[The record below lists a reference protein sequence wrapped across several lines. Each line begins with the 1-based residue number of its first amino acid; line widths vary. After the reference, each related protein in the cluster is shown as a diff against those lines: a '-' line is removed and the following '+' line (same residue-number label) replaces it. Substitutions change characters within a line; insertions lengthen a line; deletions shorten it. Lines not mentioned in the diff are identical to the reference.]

1 MMGYISGGLGIAL
14 LLLGGAFKLYFD
26 SSQEKISGLTT
37 QLETSKQNQLK
48 LESTIQEQNE
58 NLERTIA
65 NHQLIV
71 GQMEKMTVK
80 NQEYQAEADR
90 LKKKFAE
97 HDLQHLA
104 LRRPDTI
111 ARLINRATQ
120 KVNSEFS
127 TLTDPS
133 SL

>member
-14 LLLGGAFKLYFD
+14 LILAGAFKLYFN
-26 SSQEKISGLTT
+26 SSQDKIMGLTT

-58 NLERTIA
+58 SLERTIA
-65 NHQLIV
+65 NHQMIV

-90 LKKKFAE
+90 LKRNS
-97 HDLQHLA
+97 QN
-104 LRRPDTI
+104 TI
-111 ARLINRATQ
+111 SNI
-120 KVNSEFS
+120 
-127 TLTDPS
+127 
-133 SL
+133 

>member
-14 LLLGGAFKLYFD
+14 LSLAGAFKLYFN
-26 SSQEKISGLTT
+26 SSQDKIMGLTT

-58 NLERTIA
+58 SLERTIA

-71 GQMEKMTVK
+71 GQMERLTVA
-80 NQEYQAEADR
+80 NQESQAEADR
-90 LKKKFAE
+90 LIKKFAE

-104 LRRPDTI
+104 LRKPG
-111 ARLINRATQ
+111 LIERIINNGTQ
-120 KVNSEFS
+120 KVASEFAS
-127 TLTDPS
+127 LTDPN

>member
-14 LLLGGAFKLYFD
+14 LLLGGAIKLYFD
-26 SSQEKISGLTT
+26 SSQGKIMGLTT

-48 LESTIQEQNE
+48 LQSTIQEQNE

-133 SL
+133 NL

>member
-1 MMGYISGGLGIAL
+1 MMGYISGGLGIAF
-14 LLLGGAFKLYFD
+14 LLLGGAFRPYFD
-26 SSQEKISGLTT
+26 SSQGKILGLTT

-133 SL
+133 NL

>member
-1 MMGYISGGLGIAL
+1 MGYISGGLGIAL

>member
-26 SSQEKISGLTT
+26 SSQGKIMGLTT

-80 NQEYQAEADR
+80 NQEYQAAADR

-133 SL
+133 NL

>member
-1 MMGYISGGLGIAL
+1 VMGYISGGLGIAL

>member
-14 LLLGGAFKLYFD
+14 LILCGIFKVYFD
-26 SSQEKISGLTT
+26 RSQEQISGLTT

-48 LESTIQEQNE
+48 LEDEIKEQND
-58 NLERTIA
+58 NLEKTIA
-65 NHQLIV
+65 NHEMIV

-80 NQEYQAEADR
+80 NQEFQAEANR
-90 LKKKFAE
+90 LKKKFSE
-97 HDLQHLA
+97 HDLQHIA

-120 KVNSEFS
+120 KVNQEFS

-133 SL
+133 NL

>member
-26 SSQEKISGLTT
+26 SSQGKIMGLTT

-58 NLERTIA
+58 TLERTIA

-133 SL
+133 NL

>member
-26 SSQEKISGLTT
+26 SSQGKIMGLTT

-90 LKKKFAE
+90 L
-97 HDLQHLA
+97 
-104 LRRPDTI
+104 
-111 ARLINRATQ
+111 
-120 KVNSEFS
+120 
-127 TLTDPS
+127 
-133 SL
+133 

>member
-1 MMGYISGGLGIAL
+1 MMGYISGGLGIEL

-26 SSQEKISGLTT
+26 SSQGKIMGLTT

-133 SL
+133 NL

>member
-14 LLLGGAFKLYFD
+14 LILAGAFKLYFN
-26 SSQEKISGLTT
+26 SSQDKIMGLTT

-58 NLERTIA
+58 SLERTIA
-65 NHQLIV
+65 NHQMIV

-97 HDLQHLA
+97 HDLQHLS
-104 LRRPDTI
+104 LRKPG
-111 ARLINRATQ
+111 LIERIINNGTQ
-120 KVNSEFS
+120 KVATEFAS
-127 TLTDPS
+127 LTDPN

>member
-1 MMGYISGGLGIAL
+1 MGYVSGGLGIAL
-14 LLLGGAFKLYFD
+14 FILAGAFKLYFD

-48 LESTIQEQNE
+48 LESTIAEQND
-58 NLERTIA
+58 NLEKTIA
-65 NHQLIV
+65 NHQMIV

-97 HDLQHLA
+97 HDLQHLS
-104 LRRPDTI
+104 LRKPG
-111 ARLINRATQ
+111 LIERIINNGTQ
-120 KVNSEFS
+120 KVATEFAS
-127 TLTDPS
+127 LTDPN

>member
-1 MMGYISGGLGIAL
+1 MGYISGGLGIAL
-14 LLLGGAFKLYFD
+14 LILCGIFKVYFD
-26 SSQEKISGLTT
+26 RSQEQISGLTT

-48 LESTIQEQNE
+48 LEDEIKEQND
-58 NLERTIA
+58 NLEKTIA
-65 NHQLIV
+65 NHEMIV

-80 NQEYQAEADR
+80 NQEFQAEANR
-90 LKKKFAE
+90 LKKKFSE
-97 HDLQHLA
+97 HDLQHIA

-120 KVNSEFS
+120 KVNQEFS

-133 SL
+133 NL